1 MKYFFSFLFFPLLLS
16 AQSNNAFHWRI
27 STQTGDLEFRK
38 VLNTPDRGYIALCYT
53 TATDS
58 LGDVA
63 LVKFDSTWLVEWSR
77 ALGTNLKD
85 RPVDFVRTLDGGY
98 AICGE
103 TFSSYAS
110 GTTDGLL
117 IKTDGTGY
125 PMWSR
130 RFGNPDNDKVSG
142 IVEMNNGNLAVSS
155 KHSWYPY
162 VTCFTANGQ
171 DVFCKRYT
179 NTPHTL
185 YSRGIYKLPN
195 GNIRSVATRDANGF
209 PYVPIADF
217 DTLGNLTGFVD
228 IPGFPYRIK
237 GRFDGGFMATSG
249 YSDLQRFGATPSV
262 LWSRGVSNIF
272 REHYGLLSIDNETMT
287 VVVGNSLT
295 GHPATTPEVRAFW
308 VSLRND
314 LGQVVWESD
323 HRGSLDEG
331 TAYAATETH
340 DNRQFAALG
349 TYKDLTTGQTSGRIL
364 VWDRSGMPRLDSDCP
379 QQSVPMTVGT
389 NNNWTNT
396 GRVTVT
402 DQQSGLLPLQ
412 LTHNTDLGFLRVE
425 DICELYR
432 LNGVA
437 ETERGKPQP
446 LLVWPNPAQ
455 TYLMVSVPELFE
467 EGSLRLYDVM
477 GRMVRELAV
486 PVAHSSELE
495 LDLQGL
501 PRGIYFSEL
510 RSVRG
515 HWAAKVVKGE

>member
-1 MKYFFSFLFFPLLLS
+1 MKYFFFSFLFLPLLLS
-16 AQSNNAFHWRI
+16 AQSNNAFHWKI

-77 ALGTNLKD
+77 ALGTNFKD
-85 RPVDFVRTLDGGY
+85 TPVDFVRTLDGGY

-103 TFSSYAS
+103 TFFSYAS

-117 IKTDGTGY
+117 IKTDSTGY

-130 RFGNPDNDKVSG
+130 RFGNPLNDQVSG
-142 IVEMNNGNLAVSS
+142 IVEMNNGNLALSHEYDY
-155 KHSWYPY
+155 KPH
-162 VTCFTANGQ
+162 VTCISPNGQ
-171 DVFCKRYT
+171 AVFCKRFR
-179 NTPHTL
+179 NSVQGQW
-185 YSRGIYKLPN
+185 SRGIYKLPN
-195 GNIRSVATRDANGF
+195 GNVRSIATRDANGF

-237 GRFDGGFMATSG
+237 GRSDGGFMAVSM
-249 YSDLQRFGATPSV
+249 SDLQRYSPSPSLLWIKFGSISPRRPS
-262 LWSRGVSNIF
+262 
-272 REHYGLLSIDNETMT
+272 YGIHLTNNETMSL
-287 VVVGNSLT
+287 VVGCA
-295 GHPATTPEVRAFW
+295 GDVRAGNIPINPAFW
-308 VSLRND
+308 VSLRNNQGNV
-314 LGQVVWESD
+314 LWESV
-323 HRGSLDEG
+323 HQSSLDEG
-331 TAYAATETH
+331 IAYAATETH
-340 DNRQFAALG
+340 DLSKFAALG
-349 TYKDLTTGQTSGRIL
+349 TYKELATGQTSGRVL
-364 VWDRSGMPRLDSDCP
+364 VWDRSGMPRLDSSCP
-379 QQSVPMTVGT
+379 QQATILPENP

-402 DQQSGLLPLQ
+402 DQPSGLLPLQ

-446 LLVWPNPAQ
+446 LSVWPNPAQ
-455 TYLMVSVPELFE
+455 TYLMVSVPEQFE

-477 GRMVRELAV
+477 GRTVRELVV
-486 PVAHSSELE
+486 PEAHSSELE

-501 PRGIYFSEL
+501 PPGIYFSEL
-510 RSVRG
+510 RGEKGR
-515 HWAAKVVKGE
+515 WAAKLVKE